1 MTDFGLDLLLRARE
15 SSIPDDPRIS
25 SHVRMARDMGVE
37 PKGTRLYEKQ
47 NEGEEWK
54 NDPQS
59 PQAQSRRSFA
69 RKYSRGRDIPMISGD
84 EEYEARGGYKTQDM
98 HTGEMKDMKKEDT
111 IIAKMDPMARRA
123 LAATEGLQKAIEA
136 QDTDAIKAH
145 ITAAENALSMLK
157 SDLAL
162 HDQLTKAMSRTTPA
176 DRFMGV
182 IPQYDNNASDYNGT
196 ENAVAMGVSRHGRS
210 TGFFTPH
217 RIV

>member
-1 MTDFGLDLLLRARE
+1 MTNFGLDLILRARE
-15 SSIPDDPRIS
+15 SSIPNDPRIS
-25 SHVRMARDMGVE
+25 SHVRRARDMGVE
-37 PKGTRLYEKQ
+37 PKGTRLYDK
-47 NEGEEWK
+47 EEVK
-54 NDPQS
+54 DDPQS
-59 PQAQSRRSFA
+59 PQAQHRRSFR
-69 RKYSRGRDIPMISGD
+69 RKYSRGRDIPMVSGD
-84 EEYEARGGYKTQDM
+84 EEYEARGGFRTQDM

>member
-25 SHVRMARDMGVE
+25 GFVRRARDMGVE
-37 PKGTRLYEKQ
+37 PKGTRLYEK
-47 NEGEEWK
+47 EEVK
-54 NDPQS
+54 PDPQS
-59 PQAQSRRSFA
+59 PQAQARRSFR
-69 RKYSRGRDIPMISGD
+69 RKYGKDKTNIPMVSGD
-84 EEYEARGGYKTQDM
+84 EEYEARGGFRTQDM